1 MIEEKILILYP
12 TLVQAGLAITAFM
25 EPTPLITT
33 GSFDSPLSFYI
44 TMAVFLDSSKEY
56 VTTLDVMHK
65 GHSVLE
71 PGANNDEN
79 HSQNF
84 MFTKPDES
92 SLIVGNQ
99 LLLKGVKVTTPGTY
113 DINLELFEIDE
124 QSRQHL
130 VDEKTCSIVIVKTTL
145 RDQE

>member
-12 TLVQAGLAITAFM
+12 TLVQAGLAITAYM
-25 EPTPLITT
+25 APTPLITV

-56 VTTLDVMHK
+56 VTTLDVKHN
-65 GHSVLE
+65 GDSVLDSN
-71 PGANNDEN
+71 ANNDEN

-84 MFTKPDES
+84 MFTKPDED
-92 SLIVGNQ
+92 SLLVGTQ
-99 LLLKGVKVTTPGTY
+99 LHLKGVKPTTPGTY
-113 DINLELFEIDE
+113 DITLELFEIDE

-145 RDQE
+145 RDQ